1 MTTPIDISNEIKN
14 DQFMDQHT
22 LMEMTKENL
31 VGAIAK
37 ILKTERDL
45 DFLLELRQRD
55 LETLV
60 ACLRD
65 WTDQEEK

>member
-1 MTTPIDISNEIKN
+1 
-14 DQFMDQHT
+14 MDQHT
-22 LMEMTKENL
+22 LKEMTRENL
-31 VGAIAK
+31 SGMIVK

-55 LETLV
+55 LEILA

-65 WTDQEEK
+65 WTDQEEKWTETSWQKN